1 MERPLDRAALDLAM
15 ESLGIRLDENE
26 AEPVAIVVC
35 GGSALILTGMIPRA
49 TKDVDIV
56 ALIRAGHLA
65 SPVPLPDELLRAS
78 KEVADD
84 LDLHDNWLNN
94 GPSRGEGGLF
104 QMGLPAGFVE
114 RLTSITYGE
123 RLTVQFIDRVDHIY
137 FKLYASVDRG
147 GYHIEDLRALDPT
160 LNELEAAAR
169 WCMTHDV
176 SDGFKMVLKRLLK
189 ELGYEAVADKL

>member
-1 MERPLDRAALDLAM
+1 MEKNLNRAGLDLAM
-15 ESLGIRLDENE
+15 KSLGIRLDENE
-26 AEPVAIVVC
+26 AAPVAIVVC
-35 GGSALILTGMIPRA
+35 GGSALILTSMIPRT

-56 ALIRAGHLA
+56 ALMKAGHLA
-65 SPVPLPDELLRAS
+65 SPAPLPDELMQAS
-78 KEVADD
+78 KEVAED
-84 LDLHDNWLNN
+84 LGLERNWLNN
-94 GPSRGEGGLF
+94 EPSRGEGGLF
-104 QMGLPAGFVE
+104 QMGLPAGLAK
-114 RLTSITYGE
+114 RLTSINYGE
-123 RLTVQFIDRVDHIY
+123 RLTLHFIDRVDHIY

-160 LNELEAAAR
+160 SRELEAAAR